1 MCDKIDKIEQLTKSI
16 TDSMEFVDQLT
27 FALNTSNEGIAILD
41 KEGKYIYLNRAHEAM
56 FKYREGEM
64 IGQSWTMLYNEKQVK
79 YFVEN
84 VFPAIAKEGKW
95 SGKDVAIAKD
105 GSLVKEIV
113 YLTALPDGGLVC
125 TCIKDD
131 D

>member
-1 MCDKIDKIEQLTKSI
+1 MCCQRENNKNDEYGYHEKYLFDTYFLKH
-16 TDSMEFVDQLT
+16 FLT
-27 FALNTSNEGIAILD
+27 FR
-41 KEGKYIYLNRAHEAM
+41 KM
-56 FKYREGEM
+56 FKYGKGEM
-64 IGQSWTMLYNEKQVK
+64 LGQTWEILYTDEQVK
-79 YFVEN
+79 YFIEN
-84 VFPAIAKEGKW
+84 VFPEIAKNGKW
-95 SGKDVAIAKD
+95 SGKDVATAKD

>member
-1 MCDKIDKIEQLTKSI
+1 MCDKIDKIEQLTKELSG
-16 TDSMEFVDQLT
+16 SMAFIDKLL
-27 FALNTSNEGIAILD
+27 FALNSSNEGTAILD

-56 FKYREGEM
+56 FKYGEGEM
-64 IGQSWTMLYNEKQVK
+64 LGQSWTILYNETQVK

-84 VFPAIAKEGKW
+84 VFPEIAKEGKW
-95 SGKDVAIAKD
+95 KGEDVAIAKD

>member
-1 MCDKIDKIEQLTKSI
+1 MCDKIDKIEQLTKELSG
-16 TDSMEFVDQLT
+16 SMNFIDKLL
-27 FALNTSNEGIAILD
+27 FALNTSNEGTAILD
-41 KEGKYIYLNRAHEAM
+41 KDGKYIYLNRAHEKM
-56 FKYREGEM
+56 FKYGKGEM
-64 IGQSWTMLYNEKQVK
+64 LGQTWEILYTDEQVK
-79 YFVEN
+79 YFIEN
-84 VFPAIAKEGKW
+84 VFPEIAKNGKW
-95 SGKDVAIAKD
+95 SGKDVATAKD

>member
-1 MCDKIDKIEQLTKSI
+1 MCDKIDKIEQLTKELSG
-16 TDSMEFVDQLT
+16 SMAFIDKLL
-27 FALNTSNEGIAILD
+27 FALNSSNEGIAILD
-41 KEGKYIYLNRAHEAM
+41 KEGKYIYLNRSHERM
-56 FKYREGEM
+56 FKYGEGEM
-64 IGQSWTMLYNEKQVK
+64 IGQSWTILYNEKQVK

-84 VFPAIAKEGKW
+84 VFPEIAKKGKW
-95 SGKDVAIAKD
+95 KGEDVAIAKD